1 MKVSVIVPVY
11 NVQNYIH
18 YALESLLAQT
28 YTDYEVILVNDG
40 STDDSG
46 RLCEEYA
53 SRYDHVYYYAK
64 ANGGQSDARN
74 YGVAQAQAEWV
85 TFLDPDDYLEPY
97 SLSLMIELQRRYK
110 ADLVSTKVELTT
122 VHEAYNGYT
131 LMEADFRLSTSSQ
144 AEALEAMLYNHEA
157 TVSAC
162 GKLYRKSLIESHPF
176 PVGKIYEDFSVAA
189 AHVLAAQTI
198 VVSPLVT
205 YHYYQRSGSTVNS
218 NFSLKHYDFYDAVE
232 ANRAFLPGFGNQA
245 ERVEAALNIKCVAG
259 SFRLIDLIA
268 NAKQYGELDGI
279 RRRLRV
285 YQDTV
290 RQSHH
295 VSLQFKLKYQLF
307 LWTPRLYLLV
317 RKRNKT

>member
-1 MKVSVIVPVY
+1 
-11 NVQNYIH
+11 
-18 YALESLLAQT
+18 
-28 YTDYEVILVNDG
+28 
-40 STDDSG
+40 
-46 RLCEEYA
+46 
-53 SRYDHVYYYAK
+53 
-64 ANGGQSDARN
+64 
-74 YGVAQAQAEWV
+74 
-85 TFLDPDDYLEPY
+85 
-97 SLSLMIELQRRYK
+97 
-110 ADLVSTKVELTT
+110 
-122 VHEAYNGYT
+122 
-131 LMEADFRLSTSSQ
+131 MEADFRLSTSSQ

-232 ANRAFLPGFGNQA
+232 ANRALLPGFGNQA